1 MLFAMSRRVVFVHGA
16 GRAGADAWPSQRSGD
31 DLGELVFVTRFG
43 FSPDEDGQA
52 TDFAEDRR
60 RVIDAIAE
68 GAHLVAHSY
77 GAVAALMAAGTALER
92 VRSIALFEP
101 ACFSLGRG
109 RAPIEAHVAAMSAA
123 FGDDTLSDEQFFA
136 TFLRSVGIE
145 PPTGPLSDTAR
156 DSVRRLRIQRGPWE
170 ARLEPATI
178 SAVPTLVVTS
188 GESEL
193 SEATADALEHL
204 GAQRA
209 VLPASGHRPQDD
221 PSANELLRRFWES
234 VGSGRSEQGGS
245 PSSQQG
251 QRKVARGEEGHLG
264 HDR

>member
-1 MLFAMSRRVVFVHGA
+1 MLSSMSGRVVFVHGA
-16 GRAGADAWPSQRSGD
+16 GRAGADAWPTQRSAP

-43 FSPDEDGQA
+43 FGPDEDAQP
-52 TDFAEDRR
+52 TNFEKDRR

-77 GAVAALMAAGTALER
+77 GAVAALMAAGSALQR
-92 VRSIALFEP
+92 VRSVAVFEP
-101 ACFSLGRG
+101 ACFSLARGRG
-109 RAPIEAHVAAMSAA
+109 PIEAHIAAMSAA
-123 FGDDTLSDEQFFA
+123 FADNTLSDEQFFA
-136 TFLRSVGIE
+136 AFLRSVGSE

-193 SEATADALEHL
+193 SEATADALKHL

-209 VLPASGHRPQDD
+209 VLPGTGHRPQDD

-234 VGSGRSEQGGS
+234 VGSGRAEQGGS
-245 PSSQQG
+245 SLSHQG
-251 QRKVARGEEGHLG
+251 QRKVVRGEEGHLG